1 MSQFSPPLT
10 TDGHNV
16 GLSRSISA
24 SAKTGSASRL
34 PACSQ
39 TFHTSQSWFLF
50 LWQPCFEHYYS
61 EFLSLSTSPGSLRN
75 SQNLNCWSSQGGR
88 SSDFSRNIDWK
99 EAITWHVLVQRD
111 SIGCAAW
118 KHLILSTLPQVLFD
132 FCYHSARVGL
142 LFRDV
147 CSFVFCRAAGTVR
160 WFLPEETLK
169 SPPLVPQTHRST
181 CGFSGDESHS
191 MEVHQQVR
199 GLKVQI
205 FRLCLD
211 DIIEKK
217 GMSARHCCWTS
228 VISVEKKPAYLHWCL
243 KSWRFHHVFH
253 SVGGFGEGSHL
264 CVWSVASYNLSFHTG
279 TDSRL
284 KVVLC
289 IRERLTAGAASVRTA
304 SFLTD
309 SKHHSIV
316 LLAFGWMTEWRK

>member
-1 MSQFSPPLT
+1 MAALFWTLLFWIFIIIHLSGLVTELPEPELLI
-10 TDGHNV
+10 
-16 GLSRSISA
+16 LSRWTLI
-24 SAKTGSASRL
+24 RL
-34 PACSQ
+34 Q
-39 TFHTSQSWFLF
+39 QK
-50 LWQPCFEHYYS
+50 
-61 EFLSLSTSPGSLRN
+61 
-75 SQNLNCWSSQGGR
+75 
-88 SSDFSRNIDWK
+88 IDWK

-147 CSFVFCRAAGTVR
+147 CSLFSAELLEPWGDSSQRRHSNLPLWCLRRIAAPVAFLGMNHTV
-160 WFLPEETLK
+160 WK
-169 SPPLVPQTHRST
+169 ST
-181 CGFSGDESHS
+181 
-191 MEVHQQVR
+191 
-199 GLKVQI
+199 I
-205 FRLCLD
+205 CLD